1 MSCPA
6 QLYDAAIVANGSHA
20 AAWHGWGLLEKRQ
33 GNPLR
38 ARDLWMKVGS
48 FLLACTASQQLTRS
62 LLVCHQGVRM
72 RLVTATMRLTRR
84 AHNLAA
90 VFVCE
95 QVFVCDRVYVCEQG
109 SSMQGELGCKSWA

>member
-38 ARDLWMKVGS
+38 ARDLWMKVGC
-48 FLLACTASQQLTRS
+48 FLLACTASQQLAKP
-62 LLVCHQGVRM
+62 LLICHQPGVRM
-72 RLVTATMRLTRR
+72 CLVVRHSAPDMSCTQHVRLSLCVSR
-84 AHNLAA
+84 
-90 VFVCE
+90 
-95 QVFVCDRVYVCEQG
+95 
-109 SSMQGELGCKSWA
+109 S